1 MKNTSIELN
10 IDFIGEQASLTQTE
24 ENALSEYFKQ
34 KKNKTEAKKNTKR
47 INISKRKLEKA

>member
-10 IDFIGEQASLTQTE
+10 VDFIGGQASLTQTE